1 MEISDY
7 FQARRNIFYFIGL
20 SVDFIFFLS
29 FKFLILSPVRQFP
42 LVLYFSDILIFPH
55 KKILYISKIPLYS
68 FSYSSLPS
76 TSTFHFLRILSI
88 PHSSM
93 PLTQTHSLTLTLLCF
108 GLRSVDGC
116 FSISRVGREKIH
128 SFACFSF

>member
-7 FQARRNIFYFIGL
+7 FQAPRNIFYFIGL
-20 SVDFIFFLS
+20 SVDFI
-29 FKFLILSPVRQFP
+29 KFQIFNPTSSQAIPLSP
-42 LVLYFSDILIFPH
+42 YFSDILIFPH
-55 KKILYISKIPLYS
+55 KKILNISKIPLYS